1 MLFKI
6 YHQENMKIFNWVL
19 TILFALFAAVQF
31 NDPDPIVW
39 VIVYSSVA
47 VISGFAAFGKYNKNV
62 IVTVIG
68 ICIIWMLT
76 LVPGVV
82 DWVNEGMPSITGS
95 MKAESPYI
103 EYLREFLGL
112 FIVLLALF
120 FHYFQAKK
128 G

>member
-1 MLFKI
+1 
-6 YHQENMKIFNWVL
+6 MKIFNWIL
-19 TILFALFAAVQF
+19 TVLFALFAIVQF

-39 VIVYSSVA
+39 VIIYGTVA
-47 VISGFAAFGKYNKNV
+47 AISGFAAMGKYNKNV
-62 IVTVIG
+62 ILTVIG
-68 ICIIWMLT
+68 ICIVWMLS

-82 DWVNEGMPSITGS
+82 DWFNQGMPSITGS

-112 FIVLLALF
+112 FIMFLALL

>member
-1 MLFKI
+1 
-6 YHQENMKIFNWVL
+6 MKIFNWFL
-19 TILFALFAAVQF
+19 TALFALFAVVQF

-39 VIVYSSVA
+39 VIIYSSVA
-47 VISGFAAFGKYNKNV
+47 VISGFAAVGKYNKNV
-62 IVTVIG
+62 ILTVIG
-68 ICIIWMLT
+68 ICIVWMLT

-82 DWVNEGMPSITGS
+82 EWVNEGMPSITGS

-112 FIVLLALF
+112 FIMLLALL

>member
-1 MLFKI
+1 
-6 YHQENMKIFNWVL
+6 MKIFNGIL
-19 TILFALFAAVQF
+19 TILFILFAAVQF

-39 VIVYSSVA
+39 VIIYSAVA
-47 VISGFAAFGKYNKNV
+47 VISGFAVVGKYNKNV

-68 ICIIWMLT
+68 ICIVWMLT

-82 DWVNEGMPSITGS
+82 DWIEEGMPSITGS

-112 FIVLLALF
+112 FIALLALV
-120 FHYFQAKK
+120 FHYFQARKK
-128 G
+128 LKIV

>member
-1 MLFKI
+1 
-6 YHQENMKIFNWVL
+6 MKIFNWIL
-19 TILFALFAAVQF
+19 TALFALFAIVQL

-39 VIVYSSVA
+39 VIIYGTVA
-47 VISGFAAFGKYNKNV
+47 TISGFAAMGKYNKNV
-62 IVTVIG
+62 ILTVIG
-68 ICIIWMLT
+68 ICIVWMLS

-103 EYLREFLGL
+103 EFLREFLGL
-112 FIVLLALF
+112 FLMLLALL

>member
-1 MLFKI
+1 
-6 YHQENMKIFNWVL
+6 MKIVNIIL
-19 TILFALFAAVQF
+19 TILFALFAVVQF

-39 VIVYSSVA
+39 VIIYGTVA
-47 VISGFAAFGKYNKNV
+47 VISGFAAAGKYDKNV
-62 IVTVIG
+62 ILTVIG

-82 DWVNEGMPSITGS
+82 DWVEKGMPSITGS
-95 MKAESPYI
+95 MKAESPHV

-112 FIVLLALF
+112 FIMILVLL

-128 G
+128 D